1 MSTSN
6 LPGAGGLGS
15 AAPFLS
21 MVLPCYN
28 ESQVIRETHRR
39 VTAVCRGVGKPYEI
53 IVVNDGSSDGTWGE
67 LVRLTREDPH
77 LVAVNLS
84 RNHGHQLALSAGL
97 HFARGERVL
106 IMDAD
111 LQDPP
116 ELLPDMLR
124 KMDEGADVV
133 YAQRRSRPGD
143 APAKRLF
150 CALFYRL
157 LDKLADTRIPLD
169 TGDFRLI
176 SRRVCDLIV
185 AMPERH
191 RFIRGM
197 VSWVGYR
204 QEPILYDRDARFA
217 GETKY
222 PLRKLV
228 ALAVDGI
235 ISSSLKPLAFASVI
249 GSVTA
254 VIGLLLMLYVL
265 YSWLFV
271 GRTPQGWASLLITV
285 VLLGGLQLLMLG
297 LMGEYLGR
305 IHEQIRGRPMF
316 LVESV
321 VRSDDAAQP
330 SP

>member
-1 MSTSN
+1 MCTFNHANAS
-6 LPGAGGLGS
+6 GS
-15 AAPFLS
+15 GSERPYLS
-21 MVLPCYN
+21 VVLPCYN
-28 ESQVIRETHRR
+28 EGQVIRETHRR
-39 VTAVCRGVGKPYEI
+39 VTAVCRDVGKDYEI
-53 IVVNDGSSDGTWGE
+53 IVVNDGSSDNTGGE
-67 LVRLTREDPH
+67 LRRLTEEDPY
-77 LVAVNLS
+77 LVVVNLS
-84 RNHGHQLALSAGL
+84 RNYGHQLALSAGL

-116 ELLPDMLR
+116 ELLPEMLR
-124 KMDEGADVV
+124 KMDEGVEVV

-143 APAKRLF
+143 SPAKRVV

-185 AMPERH
+185 GMPERH

-204 QEPILYDRDARFA
+204 QEAILYDRDARFA

-235 ISSSLKPLAFASVI
+235 ISSSLKPLAYATLI

-254 VIGLLLMLYVL
+254 VVGFLLLLYAL
-265 YSWLFV
+265 GSWLFV
-271 GRTPQGWASLLITV
+271 GQTPHGWTSLLISV

-297 LMGEYLGR
+297 LIGEYIGR
-305 IHEQIRGRPMF
+305 IYEQTRGRPMF

-321 VRSDDAAQP
+321 VRSENA
-330 SP
+330 SPRSP